1 MNYIKKNIDIIAF
14 VFLMTFL
21 ISDFLTSV
29 AFKLMPNSFYR
40 YSGAI
45 KLVFEVLMVGMIITN
60 FKKSIRTFWF
70 ILAFTISFIISQ
82 FLLSET
88 GAYDFKTQVL
98 SGNIYFFNRY
108 IYLLIFILFIK
119 TVLLKQETYEK
130 IYCYFEYFLYINAI
144 ALLVGYLF
152 HVEIFR
158 SYEYTTRFG
167 VSGFFSKPGEASYMY
182 MIAVIVSYYFWIE
195 KKSKIDLYKLLFF
208 IACSLCLGQKKMLLF
223 LGLLGVVH
231 LIHYNRFK
239 KVFRILLPLSLVV
252 FLFFKESIIEA
263 VLSRSP
269 FWKVIYDESGLI
281 SAIFSYR
288 DQLFVNAMTHIEEN
302 WTFLNYIFGGLD
314 FNHFKVEF
322 EFIDLYIFL
331 GVSGIV
337 YYLYVVSSCL
347 NGGNFLKR
355 NLIVITFLSS
365 LLSGGLI
372 LNVTAAIF
380 LYIAAK
386 YIMLPNNMA
395 QDQQLK

>member
-1 MNYIKKNIDIIAF
+1 
-14 VFLMTFL
+14 
-21 ISDFLTSV
+21 
-29 AFKLMPNSFYR
+29 
-40 YSGAI
+40 
-45 KLVFEVLMVGMIITN
+45 VLLQG
-60 FKKSIRTFWF
+60 
-70 ILAFTISFIISQ
+70 
-82 FLLSET
+82 
-88 GAYDFKTQVL
+88 TQIL

-119 TVLLKQETYEK
+119 TIPLKQETYEK
-130 IYCYFEYFLYINAI
+130 IYRYFEYFLYINAI
-144 ALLVGYLF
+144 ALFIGYVF

-158 SYEYTTRFG
+158 SYEYTKRFG

-182 MIAVIVSYYFWIE
+182 MIAVIVSYYYWIG
-195 KKSKIDLYKLLFF
+195 KNSKIDLYKLLFF
-208 IACSLCLGQKKMLLF
+208 VACSLCLGQKKMILF
-223 LGLLGVVH
+223 LLLLAIVH

-239 KVFRILLPLSLVV
+239 KVFRTLIPLSIVV
-252 FLFFKESIIEA
+252 FLIFKETIIEA

-269 FWKVIYDESGLI
+269 FWKVVYDESGLL

-288 DQLFVNAMTHIEEN
+288 DQLFIKAMSYIEES
-302 WTFLNYIFGGLD
+302 WAFLNYIFGGLD
-314 FNHFKVEF
+314 FNRFKVEF

-365 LLSGGLI
+365 LFSGGLI

-386 YIMLPNNMA
+386 YIMLPNNMPE
-395 QDQQLK
+395 DR

>member
-1 MNYIKKNIDIIAF
+1 MSYLKKNIDTIAI

-29 AFKLMPNSFYR
+29 AYKLMPNSFYR

-82 FLLSET
+82 FLLNEP
-88 GAYDFKTQVL
+88 GAYDFKTQLL

-119 TVLLKQETYEK
+119 TVLLKEETYEK
-130 IYCYFEYFLYINAI
+130 IYRYFEYFLYINAI

-195 KKSKIDLYKLLFF
+195 KKSKKDFYKLLFF

-239 KVFRILLPLSLVV
+239 KVFRILLPVSLAV
-252 FLFFKESIIEA
+252 FLFFKESIIQA

-269 FWKVIYDESGLI
+269 FWKVIYEESGLM

-288 DQLFVNAMTHIEEN
+288 DQLFVNAITHIEEN

-386 YIMLPNNMA
+386 YIMLPNNPSE
-395 QDQQLK
+395 DR